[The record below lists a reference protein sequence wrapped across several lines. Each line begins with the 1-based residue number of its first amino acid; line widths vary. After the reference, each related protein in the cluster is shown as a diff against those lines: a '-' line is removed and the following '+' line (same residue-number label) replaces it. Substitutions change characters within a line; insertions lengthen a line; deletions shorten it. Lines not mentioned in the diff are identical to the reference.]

1 MDYNAMD
8 RSHDADPPGGEPA
21 KNMKRQELNP
31 QVFLTWLV
39 LGWCALYACLFLYHG
54 ARIILYP
61 YDLDNSE
68 AFLVY
73 QGERLA
79 HGQFLYRSLAEP
91 PYLVD
96 NYPPLYPLLMAA
108 GFYFTGTNFHWPR
121 FLSLAAT
128 ILTAGILSLWTYKQT
143 RNAKA
148 SVFAG
153 LVYLSFYH
161 VYDWCAYARVD
172 AVGCVLAAAGLL
184 IFEKSRSWR
193 AALPWLLAALITRQ
207 TLFAAPLAVGASL
220 YCSNR
225 RDALRYLTALAG
237 AGGLLFALLILASR
251 GGAFYH
257 LILYN
262 ANAFRMSDVK
272 YYLWHWVTFYTVW
285 GCAPL
290 AILFWRRCSNDLE
303 GGGHPLLFWFVLFSI
318 GEAALCGKIGSAP
331 NYLLSLAAAAAVSA
345 GIVYG
350 AFERLADEP
359 SPQNVH
365 RAPLIFFLC
374 ACVFQLGQTWHWPHS
389 KNDFSY
395 TPTQQDAQ
403 AGRMVERELAGLEG
417 PVLSDLAGA
426 ALMAGHPP
434 VYEPFICTQ
443 LSLQGYWD
451 QELLLKRIR
460 NKEFV
465 RAVMWFDLQDRWDGE
480 RFTPEMIETLRSHYA
495 LERHVGKYYIY
506 APRI

>member
-1 MDYNAMD
+1 
-8 RSHDADPPGGEPA
+8 
-21 KNMKRQELNP
+21 MKSQKP
-31 QVFLTWLV
+31 QAFLTWLT

-54 ARIILYP
+54 ARIVLYP

-79 HGQFLYRSLAEP
+79 QGQFLYRPLNEP

-96 NYPPLYPLLMAA
+96 NYPPLYPLLTAA

-121 FLSLAAT
+121 FLSLTAT

-172 AVGCVLAAAGLL
+172 AVGCALAAAGLL
-184 IFEKSRSWR
+184 TFEKSRSWK
-193 AALPWLLAALITRQ
+193 AAFPWLLAALFARQ

-220 YCSNR
+220 YFSNR
-225 RDALRYLTALAG
+225 RDALRYFAAMALG
-237 AGGLLFALLILASR
+237 GGLLFALLVLASR

-257 LILYN
+257 LIVYN
-262 ANAFRMSDVK
+262 ANAYRMSDVK
-272 YYLWHWVTFYTVW
+272 YYLWHWTTFYTVW

-290 AILFWRRCSNDLE
+290 AFLFWRCCGHNAES
-303 GGGHPLLFWFVLFSI
+303 GGYPLLFWFIVFSL

-331 NYLLSLAAAAAVSA
+331 NYLLSLAATAAVSV
-345 GIVYG
+345 GILYD
-350 AFERLADEP
+350 AFERMAEE
-359 SPQNVH
+359 SSSQNY
-365 RAPLIFFLC
+365 RCAPLIFFLC
-374 ACVFQLGQTWHWPHS
+374 ACLFQLGQTWHWPHS

-395 TPTQQDAQ
+395 TPTRQDAQ
-403 AGRMVERELAGLEG
+403 AGSMVLRELAGLEG
-417 PVLSDLAGA
+417 SVLSDLAGA

-465 RAVMWFDLQDRWDGE
+465 RAVMRFDLQNQWDRE
-480 RFTPEMIETLRSHYA
+480 RFTPETIETLRDRYA
-495 LERHVGKYYIY
+495 LERKIGKYYIY
-506 APRI
+506 TPKN